1 MVNIKLRTFCRA
13 NALALLLLASGV
25 VGFVASFVLTLDKF
39 KVLENP
45 NFVPGCNINPIISC
59 GSVMSTSQAGVFGFA
74 NSLIGVAAFAGLIGL
89 ALALLAGATFQ
100 RWLWLLLQ
108 GGTIFGLLFVHWLI
122 FESLYR
128 IGTLCPYCMAV
139 WVFTIAAFWYVTL
152 HNLRQNIIT
161 TPRRLKTTIRFGQR
175 HHLDILILWY
185 IVLAGLILHRFW
197 YFFNP
202 F

>member
-1 MVNIKLRTFCRA
+1 MVKIKLSTFWRA

-45 NFVPGCNINPIISC
+45 SFVPGCNINPIISC
-59 GSVMSTSQAGVFGFA
+59 GSVMTTPQAGVFGFA
-74 NSLIGVAAFAGLIGL
+74 NSLIGVAAFSVLAGI
-89 ALALLAGATFQ
+89 ALALLAGAAFK

-108 GGTIFGLLFVHWLI
+108 AGATLGLVFVGWLI

-139 WVFTIAAFWYVTL
+139 WFVTIATFWYITL
-152 HNLRQNIIT
+152 HNLRQNIIA
-161 TPRRLKTTIRFGQR
+161 TPRRLKASIGFVQR
-175 HHLDILILWY
+175 HHTDILILGY
-185 IVLAGLILHRFW
+185 VILVGLILRRFW
-197 YFFNP
+197 YYFNP

>member
-1 MVNIKLRTFCRA
+1 MVKIKLSTFWRA

-59 GSVMSTSQAGVFGFA
+59 GSVMSTPQAGIFGFA

-89 ALALLAGATFQ
+89 ALALLAGATFK

-108 GGTIFGLLFVHWLI
+108 AGTIFGLLFAHWLI

-128 IGTLCPYCMAV
+128 IGTLCPYCMVV
-139 WVFTIAAFWYVTL
+139 WFVTIASFWYITL

-161 TPRRLKTTIRFGQR
+161 TPRRLKAIIGFIQR
-175 HHLDILILWY
+175 HHAEILTLWY
-185 IVLAGLILHRFW
+185 VVLAGLILHRFW
-197 YFFNP
+197 YYFNP